1 MKNVKAAWIEE
12 KLAQDLKGK
21 ICYANVLSVHKSV
34 LNLKWGNRL
43 ITVATGGTEG
53 AADEIVLETQEDF
66 MDMQILPEAVFQIK
80 DGAIKGDM
88 LTVDFSDAK
97 PYKLMHQIKYSVPD
111 EKMITELEQ
120 WIYQNGNASSLYNG
134 YFNQPEDSALGKY
147 FLDEMK
153 KLKESA
159 TTAAKEELLHQMMEI
174 CGAGIGLTP
183 SADDFIAGVLL
194 IFYAYEP
201 LDEKLYQKSVASV
214 QKKTVSISGY
224 MLANAAKGRG
234 RNSELKLLEAISAK
248 DKSGIEKYLE
258 EVKDFGS
265 TSGTDTLIGM
275 VFGLRYIR
283 ESEERKG

>member
-43 ITVATGGTEG
+43 ITVATGETEG

-97 PYKLMHQIKYSVPD
+97 PYKLIHQIKYSVPD
-111 EKMITELEQ
+111 EKLLTELEQ

-134 YFNQPEDSALGKY
+134 YFNQPEDSALGRY
-147 FLDEMK
+147 FKDEMK
-153 KLKESA
+153 KLKEA
-159 TTAAKEELLHQMMEI
+159 AATAAREELLHQMMEM

-201 LDEKLYQKSVASV
+201 LDEKMYQKSVASV

-234 RNSELKLLEAISAK
+234 RSSELKLLEAISAK

-283 ESEERKG
+283 ESEEREG

>member
-53 AADEIVLETQEDF
+53 VADEIVLETKEDF

-88 LTVDFSDAK
+88 LTVDFSGAK

-111 EKMITELEQ
+111 EKLLTELEQ

-134 YFNQPEDSALGKY
+134 YFNQPEDSALGRY
-147 FLDEMK
+147 FKDEMK
-153 KLKESA
+153 KLKEA
-159 TTAAKEELLHQMMEI
+159 AATAAREELLHQMMEM

-201 LDEKLYQKSVASV
+201 LDEKMYQKSVASV

-234 RNSELKLLEAISAK
+234 RSSELKLLEAISAK

-283 ESEERKG
+283 ESEEREG

>member
-53 AADEIVLETQEDF
+53 AADEIVLETKEDF
-66 MDMQILPEAVFQIK
+66 MDMQILPKAVFQIK

-88 LTVDFSDAK
+88 LTVDFSGAK

-111 EKMITELEQ
+111 EKLLTELEQ

-134 YFNQPEDSALGKY
+134 YFNQPEDSALGRY
-147 FLDEMK
+147 FKDEMK
-153 KLKESA
+153 KLKEA
-159 TTAAKEELLHQMMEI
+159 AATAAREELLHQMMEM

-201 LDEKLYQKSVASV
+201 LDEKMYQKSVASV

-234 RNSELKLLEAISAK
+234 RSSELKLLEAISAK

-283 ESEERKG
+283 ESEEREG

>member
-1 MKNVKAAWIEE
+1 MKKVKAAWIEE

-43 ITVATGGTEG
+43 ITVATGETEG

-111 EKMITELEQ
+111 EKLLTELEQ
-120 WIYQNGNASSLYNG
+120 WIYQKGNASSLYNG
-134 YFNQPEDSALGKY
+134 YFNQPEDSALGRY
-147 FLDEMK
+147 FKDEMK
-153 KLKESA
+153 KLKEA
-159 TTAAKEELLHQMMEI
+159 AATAAREELLHQMMEM

-201 LDEKLYQKSVASV
+201 LDEKMYQKSVASV

-234 RNSELKLLEAISAK
+234 RSSELKLLEAISAK

-283 ESEERKG
+283 ESEEREG

>member
-43 ITVATGGTEG
+43 ITVATDGTEG

-111 EKMITELEQ
+111 EKLLTELEQ

-134 YFNQPEDSALGKY
+134 YFNQPEDSALGRY
-147 FLDEMK
+147 FKDEMK

-159 TTAAKEELLHQMMEI
+159 MTAAKEELLHQMMEM

-194 IFYAYEP
+194 IFYAYKP
-201 LDEKLYQKSVASV
+201 LDEKMYQKCVASV

-234 RNSELKLLEAISAK
+234 RSSELKLLEAISAK

-283 ESEERKG
+283 ESEEREG

>member
-43 ITVATGGTEG
+43 ITVATRGTEG
-53 AADEIVLETQEDF
+53 AADEIVLETKEDF

-88 LTVDFSDAK
+88 LTVDFSGAK

-111 EKMITELEQ
+111 EKLLTELEQ

-134 YFNQPEDSALGKY
+134 YFNQPEDSALGRY
-147 FLDEMK
+147 FKDEMK
-153 KLKESA
+153 KLKEA
-159 TTAAKEELLHQMMEI
+159 AATAAREELLHQMMEM

-201 LDEKLYQKSVASV
+201 LDEKMYQKSVASV

-234 RNSELKLLEAISAK
+234 RSSELKLLEAISTK

-283 ESEERKG
+283 ESEEREG

>member
-97 PYKLMHQIKYSVPD
+97 PYKLMHQVKYSVPD

-120 WIYQNGNASSLYNG
+120 WIYQNGKASSLYNG

-159 TTAAKEELLHQMMEI
+159 MTAEKEELLHQMMEM

-201 LDEKLYQKSVASV
+201 LDEKMYQKSVASV

-234 RNSELKLLEAISAK
+234 RSSELKLLEVISAK

>member
-53 AADEIVLETQEDF
+53 AADEMVLEIQEDF

-97 PYKLMHQIKYSVPD
+97 PYKLMHQVKYSVPD

-120 WIYQNGNASSLYNG
+120 WIYQNGKASSLYNG

-159 TTAAKEELLHQMMEI
+159 MTAEKEELLHQMMEM

-201 LDEKLYQKSVASV
+201 LDEKMYQKSVASV

-234 RNSELKLLEAISAK
+234 RSSELKLLEAISAK

>member
-53 AADEIVLETQEDF
+53 AADEIVLETKEDF

-88 LTVDFSDAK
+88 LTVDFSGAK

-111 EKMITELEQ
+111 EKLLTELEQ

-134 YFNQPEDSALGKY
+134 YFNQPEDSALGRY
-147 FLDEMK
+147 FKDEMK
-153 KLKESA
+153 KLKEA
-159 TTAAKEELLHQMMEI
+159 AATAAREELLHQMMEM

-201 LDEKLYQKSVASV
+201 LDEKMYQKSVASV

-234 RNSELKLLEAISAK
+234 RSSELKLLEAISAK

-283 ESEERKG
+283 ESEEREG

>member
-43 ITVATGGTEG
+43 ITVATRGTEG

-88 LTVDFSDAK
+88 LTVDFSGAK

-111 EKMITELEQ
+111 EKLLTELEQ

-134 YFNQPEDSALGKY
+134 YFNQPEDSALGRY
-147 FLDEMK
+147 FKDEMK
-153 KLKESA
+153 KLKEA
-159 TTAAKEELLHQMMEI
+159 AATAAREELLHQMMEM

-201 LDEKLYQKSVASV
+201 LDEKMYQKSVASV

-234 RNSELKLLEAISAK
+234 RSSELKLLEAISTK

-283 ESEERKG
+283 ESEEREG

>member
-1 MKNVKAAWIEE
+1 MKKVKAAWIEE

-43 ITVATGGTEG
+43 ITVATGETEG

-111 EKMITELEQ
+111 EKLLTELEQ

-134 YFNQPEDSALGKY
+134 YFNQPEDSALGRY
-147 FLDEMK
+147 FKDEMK
-153 KLKESA
+153 KLKEA
-159 TTAAKEELLHQMMEI
+159 AATAAREELLHQMMEM

-201 LDEKLYQKSVASV
+201 LDEKMYQKSVASV

-234 RNSELKLLEAISAK
+234 RSSELKLLEAISAK

-283 ESEERKG
+283 ESEEREG

>member
-43 ITVATGGTEG
+43 ITVSTGGTEG
-53 AADEIVLETQEDF
+53 AADEIALETQEDF

-97 PYKLMHQIKYSVPD
+97 PYKLMHQVKYSVPD

-120 WIYQNGNASSLYNG
+120 WIYQNGKASSLYNG

-159 TTAAKEELLHQMMEI
+159 MTAEKEELLHQMMEM

-201 LDEKLYQKSVASV
+201 LDEKMYQKSVASV

-234 RNSELKLLEAISAK
+234 RSSELKLLEAISAK

>member
-97 PYKLMHQIKYSVPD
+97 PYKLMHQVKYSVPD

-120 WIYQNGNASSLYNG
+120 WIYQNGKASSLYNG

-159 TTAAKEELLHQMMEI
+159 MTAEKEELLHQMMEM

-201 LDEKLYQKSVASV
+201 LDEKMYQKSVASV

-234 RNSELKLLEAISAK
+234 RSSELKLLEAISAK

>member
-21 ICYANVLSVHKSV
+21 ICYANVLSVHKRV

-134 YFNQPEDSALGKY
+134 YFNQPEDSALGRY
-147 FLDEMK
+147 FKDEMK
-153 KLKESA
+153 KLKEA
-159 TTAAKEELLHQMMEI
+159 AATAAREELLHQMMEM

-201 LDEKLYQKSVASV
+201 LDEKMYQKCVASV

-234 RNSELKLLEAISAK
+234 RSSELKLLEAISAK

-283 ESEERKG
+283 ESEEREG

>member
-43 ITVATGGTEG
+43 ITVATRETEG

-88 LTVDFSDAK
+88 LTVDFSGAK

-111 EKMITELEQ
+111 EKLLTELEQ

-134 YFNQPEDSALGKY
+134 YFNQPEDSALGRY
-147 FLDEMK
+147 FKDEMK
-153 KLKESA
+153 KLKEA
-159 TTAAKEELLHQMMEI
+159 AATAAREELLHQMMEM

-201 LDEKLYQKSVASV
+201 LDEKMYQKSVASV

-234 RNSELKLLEAISAK
+234 RSSELKLLEAISAK

-283 ESEERKG
+283 ESEEREG

>member
-53 AADEIVLETQEDF
+53 AADEIVLETKEDF

-88 LTVDFSDAK
+88 LTVDFTGAK

-111 EKMITELEQ
+111 EKLLTELEQ

-134 YFNQPEDSALGKY
+134 YFNQPEDSALGRY
-147 FLDEMK
+147 FKDEMK
-153 KLKESA
+153 KLKEA
-159 TTAAKEELLHQMMEI
+159 AATAAREELLHQMMEI

-201 LDEKLYQKSVASV
+201 LDEKMYQKSVASV

-234 RNSELKLLEAISAK
+234 RSSELKLLEAISAK

-283 ESEERKG
+283 ESEEREG

>member
-43 ITVATGGTEG
+43 ITVATGETEG

-88 LTVDFSDAK
+88 LTVDFSGAK

-111 EKMITELEQ
+111 EKLLTELEQ

-134 YFNQPEDSALGKY
+134 YFNQPEDSALGRY
-147 FLDEMK
+147 FKDEMK
-153 KLKESA
+153 KLKEA
-159 TTAAKEELLHQMMEI
+159 AATAAREELLHQMMEM

-201 LDEKLYQKSVASV
+201 LNEKMYQKSVASV

-234 RNSELKLLEAISAK
+234 RSSELKLLEAISAK

-283 ESEERKG
+283 ESEEREG

>member
-12 KLAQDLKGK
+12 KLAQNLKGK

-43 ITVATGGTEG
+43 ITVATRETEG

-88 LTVDFSDAK
+88 LTVDFSGAK

-111 EKMITELEQ
+111 EKLLTELEQ

-134 YFNQPEDSALGKY
+134 YFNQPEDSALGRY
-147 FLDEMK
+147 FKDEMK
-153 KLKESA
+153 KLKEA
-159 TTAAKEELLHQMMEI
+159 AATAAREELLHQMMEM

-201 LDEKLYQKSVASV
+201 LDEKMYQKSVASV

-234 RNSELKLLEAISAK
+234 RSSELKLLEAISAK

-283 ESEERKG
+283 ESEEREG

>member
-43 ITVATGGTEG
+43 ITVATRETEG

-88 LTVDFSDAK
+88 LTVDFSGAK
-97 PYKLMHQIKYSVPD
+97 PYKLMHQIKYFVPD
-111 EKMITELEQ
+111 EKLLTELEQ

-134 YFNQPEDSALGKY
+134 YFNQPEDSALGRY
-147 FLDEMK
+147 FKDEMK
-153 KLKESA
+153 KLKEA
-159 TTAAKEELLHQMMEI
+159 AATAAREELLHQMMEM

-201 LDEKLYQKSVASV
+201 LDEKMYQKCVVSV

-234 RNSELKLLEAISAK
+234 RSSELKLLEAISAK

-283 ESEERKG
+283 ESEEREG

>member
-43 ITVATGGTEG
+43 ITVATGETEG

-88 LTVDFSDAK
+88 LTVDFSGAK

-111 EKMITELEQ
+111 EKLLTELEQ

-134 YFNQPEDSALGKY
+134 YFNQPEDSALGRY
-147 FLDEMK
+147 FKDEMK
-153 KLKESA
+153 KLKEAAA
-159 TTAAKEELLHQMMEI
+159 TAVREELLHQMMEM

-201 LDEKLYQKSVASV
+201 LDEKMYQKSVASV

-234 RNSELKLLEAISAK
+234 RSSELKLLEAISAK

-283 ESEERKG
+283 ESEEREG

>member
-43 ITVATGGTEG
+43 ITVATRETEG

-88 LTVDFSDAK
+88 LTVDFSGAK

-111 EKMITELEQ
+111 EKLLTELEQ

-134 YFNQPEDSALGKY
+134 YFNQPEDSALGRY
-147 FLDEMK
+147 FKDEMK
-153 KLKESA
+153 KLKEA
-159 TTAAKEELLHQMMEI
+159 AATAAREELLHQMMEM

-201 LDEKLYQKSVASV
+201 LDEKMYQKSVASV

-234 RNSELKLLEAISAK
+234 RSSELKLLEAISTK

-283 ESEERKG
+283 ESEEREG

>member
-43 ITVATGGTEG
+43 ITVATRETEG

-88 LTVDFSDAK
+88 LTVDFSGAK
-97 PYKLMHQIKYSVPD
+97 PYKLMHQIKYFVPD
-111 EKMITELEQ
+111 EKLLTELEQ
-120 WIYQNGNASSLYNG
+120 WIYQNGNASSLYYG
-134 YFNQPEDSALGKY
+134 YFNQPEDSALGRY
-147 FLDEMK
+147 FKDEMK
-153 KLKESA
+153 KLKEA
-159 TTAAKEELLHQMMEI
+159 AATAAREELLHQMMEM

-201 LDEKLYQKSVASV
+201 LDEKMYQKCVVSV

-234 RNSELKLLEAISAK
+234 RSSELKLLEAISAK

-283 ESEERKG
+283 ESEEREG